1 MKYIEVISAYPKGQ
15 DYNLCY
21 GYRPNVDSIVL
32 AARNKDQLHEN
43 IVSYNLKLTDDDIR
57 QITDLTALE
66 PIYPLWHRAINSN
79 SYNRAS
85 DSEKIYFE
93 VYSKMMKSKNRDL

>member
-1 MKYIEVISAYPKGQ
+1 MQ